1 MLNGY
6 VLLESHL
13 KITNCSVK
21 IIVFTTENKVLVSEN
36 SYLMKS
42 LTVNKS
48 SDSISNELGWW
59 TVFVKKVNF
68 FLDTDHINWTL
79 IRIEQDLYQVFF
91 NFWLRMIN
99 IQCISPITCD
109 ANFNNLCILDLDDIK
124 WCINCL

>member
-21 IIVFTTENKVLVSEN
+21 IIVFTTKNKVLVSEN
-36 SYLMKS
+36 SYLMES

-59 TVFVKKVNF
+59 TVFVKKVDF
-68 FLDTDHINWTL
+68 FLDTDHIN
-79 IRIEQDLYQVFF
+79 
-91 NFWLRMIN
+91 
-99 IQCISPITCD
+99 
-109 ANFNNLCILDLDDIK
+109 
-124 WCINCL
+124 

>member
-1 MLNGY
+1 VLNGY
-6 VLLESHL
+6 VLLESYL

-21 IIVFTTENKVLVSEN
+21 IIVFTTENKVLVSES
-36 SYLMKS
+36 SYIMES

-68 FLDTDHINWTL
+68 FLDTDHINRTL

-91 NFWLRMIN
+91 HF
-99 IQCISPITCD
+99 
-109 ANFNNLCILDLDDIK
+109 
-124 WCINCL
+124 

>member
-1 MLNGY
+1 VLNGY

-36 SYLMKS
+36 SYLMES

>member
-36 SYLMKS
+36 SYLMES

>member
-1 MLNGY
+1 VLNGY

-21 IIVFTTENKVLVSEN
+21 IIVFTTENKVLVLEN
-36 SYLMKS
+36 SYLMES

-68 FLDTDHINWTL
+68 FLDTDHINRIL

-91 NFWLRMIN
+91 NF
-99 IQCISPITCD
+99 
-109 ANFNNLCILDLDDIK
+109 
-124 WCINCL
+124 